1 MNNKLAKR
9 ITVSSLMAAMLAG
22 LLFSG
27 TGAERTTAS
36 AASKSQL
43 KSRLS
48 ELKSARAEANA
59 AVKQLS
65 GQAEK
70 YSEKIAALDYQIEST
85 RAELNATNQLIET
98 LTKGH

>member
-1 MNNKLAKR
+1 MKKKLAKR
-9 ITVSSLMAAMLAG
+9 ITVSSLLAAMLAG

-27 TGAERTTAS
+27 TGAEQTMAS

-70 YSEKIAALDYQIEST
+70 YSEKIAALD
-85 RAELNATNQLIET
+85 
-98 LTKGH
+98 